1 MSCHIFLDLTTWVSP
16 QVIMYISL
24 SSSFE
29 ESKGRGGRRYVDGVS
44 SSSELSIGCQQ
55 GVDEG
60 GEERVDSALVGRT
73 RRVLGLGATAEDEGV
88 DDGGRGG
95 CKNGEDE
102 EEKETMHGWVWHG
115 ACVEAKRGVVFW
127 GECCYC
133 YGEGCFR
140 ENLRKEVTKLMQEEA
155 IYGCGKKS
163 NFASMEDDFANSAAH
178 GSMKK
183 TNLVRKDD
191 GPGTLR
197 DGDKDCR
204 TDDEAL
210 DLDDSCGGLR
220 KSCDGGGAEVIW
232 VAQRSEESFVR
243 LGGDRDFDGGGHGG
257 CA

>member
-1 MSCHIFLDLTTWVSP
+1 MGYITKGARGFFYSHQAIPLYKFPPMWDFIPHNMNLLQTHTT
-16 QVIMYISL
+16 L
-24 SSSFE
+24 AH
-29 ESKGRGGRRYVDGVS
+29 R
-44 SSSELSIGCQQ
+44 CQQ

-163 NFASMEDDFANSAAH
+163 
-178 GSMKK
+178 K
-183 TNLVRKDD
+183 
-191 GPGTLR
+191 
-197 DGDKDCR
+197 
-204 TDDEAL
+204 
-210 DLDDSCGGLR
+210 
-220 KSCDGGGAEVIW
+220 
-232 VAQRSEESFVR
+232 
-243 LGGDRDFDGGGHGG
+243 
-257 CA
+257 